1 MENNGPSSV
10 KPNKMPIIQIHIL
23 TKKIHVYA
31 HSAVVLFLMYCLG
44 LETVV

>member
-23 TKKIHVYA
+23 TKKIHVYDTWQKEG
-31 HSAVVLFLMYCLG
+31 V
-44 LETVV
+44 